1 MNKYVYS
8 ICTQDAWPS
17 IETVMASGISDAE
30 DRVISEYCE
39 MLDIDN
45 NNMDYL
51 QFQEMMND
59 HDIVISDLYDIEEL

>member
-8 ICTQDAWPS
+8 ICTQDQWPS
-17 IETVMASGISDAE
+17 IETVMASDISDAE
-30 DRVISEYCE
+30 DRIISEYCE